1 MKNKLLLTSALVGSL
16 AMTGISTA
24 EVKIGVNH
32 EQTFAASSMDNNL
45 GSSSILGSETNFNAS
60 GKNELDNGFAVGFN
74 FNWEMDGTAS
84 REYQLSIGNDTADL
98 IFGNDLTQGINSTAV
113 PKVGEHPGT
122 ISGRGVA
129 TAYQDSFNAAENNQ
143 DEHVAIQLKGIAGG
157 KIVAIYAPNAGSDQ
171 DDAAIGTGVTSG
183 AGETI
188 SYVGQPVENLTVV
201 LAQAKKRGA
210 NASSVSTNKEDKEK
224 VYGIGYNFGQ
234 FAVGV
239 EKRDLDDGAG
249 AKDIKGMYYGA
260 TANLS
265 DQLSVGIGYT
275 VAEDDTTTSNPDEKQ
290 TVVTIGY
297 NFGGLGIELSYA
309 DVENAANSN
318 ANSADGEVMQLRT
331 KASF

>member
-1 MKNKLLLTSALVGSL
+1 M
-16 AMTGISTA
+16 
-24 EVKIGVNH
+24 
-32 EQTFAASSMDNNL
+32 
-45 GSSSILGSETNFNAS
+45 
-60 GKNELDNGFAVGFN
+60 
-74 FNWEMDGTAS
+74 
-84 REYQLSIGNDTADL
+84 
-98 IFGNDLTQGINSTAV
+98 
-113 PKVGEHPGT
+113 
-122 ISGRGVA
+122 
-129 TAYQDSFNAAENNQ
+129 
-143 DEHVAIQLKGIAGG
+143 
-157 KIVAIYAPNAGSDQ
+157 
-171 DDAAIGTGVTSG
+171 TSG
-183 AGETI
+183 AGTTI
-188 SYVGQPVENLTVV
+188 SYVGKPVENLTVV
-201 LAQAKKRGA
+201 LAQAEKRGA
-210 NASSVSTNKEDKEK
+210 NASSVATNKEDKEK

-290 TVVTIGY
+290 TVLTIGY

-309 DVENAANSN
+309 DVENAANST

>member
-16 AMTGISTA
+16 AITGIATA

-32 EQTFAASSMDNNL
+32 EQTFAASSVDDNQ
-45 GSSSILGSETNFNAS
+45 GSASALGSETNFSAS

-84 REYQLSIGNDTADL
+84 REYQLSIGNDTAAL
-98 IFGNDLTQGINSTAV
+98 VFGNDLTQGINSTAV

-122 ISGRGVA
+122 ISGRGIA
-129 TAYQDSFNAAENNQ
+129 TQYQDSFNAAENNQ
-143 DEHVAIQLKGIAGG
+143 DEHVAIELKGIAGG
-157 KIVAIYAPNAGSDQ
+157 KIVAIYAPDAGSDQ
-171 DDAAIGTGVTSG
+171 DDADIASGRSTG

-188 SYVGQPVENLTVV
+188 TYVGKPVENLTVV
-201 LAQAKKRGA
+201 LGQAKKRGA
-210 NASSVSTNKEDKEK
+210 NASSVATNKEDKEK

-234 FAVGV
+234 FAVGI

-265 DQLSVGIGYT
+265 DQFSIGIGYT
-275 VAEDDTTTSNPDEKQ
+275 VSEDDTTQSNPDEKQ
-290 TVVTIGY
+290 TVVTAGY

-309 DVENAANSN
+309 DVENAKNSTANT
-318 ANSADGEVMQLRT
+318 ADGEVMQLRT
-331 KASF
+331 KVSF